1 MITSSGAKTDD
12 SGTSRLT
19 KEDFERLERSAV
31 KVARSVLRGR
41 RRSNALLL
49 PDVRQGAD
57 EIIALPTE
65 HRGDKARCAVNGSL
79 LTQARW
85 VTVWSEAV
93 RTMRG
98 VLQTPMRLSR

>member
-12 SGTSRLT
+12 SGTNWLT

-49 PDVRQGAD
+49 PDRFVGRCQGSFSVGTSTDTWHTKAVQSALCRDRSRDHRQMQG
-57 EIIALPTE
+57 
-65 HRGDKARCAVNGSL
+65 
-79 LTQARW
+79 
-85 VTVWSEAV
+85 
-93 RTMRG
+93 
-98 VLQTPMRLSR
+98 

>member
-1 MITSSGAKTDD
+1 MITSSGANTDD

-49 PDVRQGAD
+49 PDRFKGRRRPVFHG
-57 EIIALPTE
+57 
-65 HRGDKARCAVNGSL
+65 KATISGR
-79 LTQARW
+79 
-85 VTVWSEAV
+85 
-93 RTMRG
+93 
-98 VLQTPMRLSR
+98 